1 MGDEL
6 KGLMAKAYA
15 GDTRAVEEI
24 QNRMLEK
31 AESIPAE
38 VLDKAMKTVGQLGLE
53 KPRSPEEAYYNQLVK
68 RAQEAAN
75 IESSTSQKTETV
87 QKNVN
92 INGQV
97 RFVID
102 APAGVDTQKLTQY
115 VESPEFRNALNK
127 VLDDIEETGTK
138 PISKR

>member
-1 MGDEL
+1 LKNQEVLKRSFTIKRL
-6 KGLMAKAYA
+6 KGLKRWL
-15 GDTRAVEEI
+15 TWNLLRVKK
-24 QNRMLEK
+24 QNT
-31 AESIPAE
+31 I
-38 VLDKAMKTVGQLGLE
+38 
-53 KPRSPEEAYYNQLVK
+53 
-68 RAQEAAN
+68 
-75 IESSTSQKTETV
+75 

-102 APAGVDTQKLTQY
+102 APTGVDTQKLTQY